1 MAEQVAVL
9 AGGCFWCT
17 EAVFLD
23 VVGVKSVESG
33 YTGGTV
39 ANPTYKQVCG
49 GDTGHA
55 EAIRITFDPE
65 QLSYDDLLDIFFA
78 THDPTQ
84 LNRQGNDVGTQYRS
98 AIFPLDDEQE
108 REARAAI
115 ERANADNG
123 GRVVTTIEPLGEW
136 YPAEDYHQDYW
147 AGEGQRNPYCLAVIP
162 PKLQKLRKSFQ
173 ARAKSAGGDA
183 PKRLAARRRR
193 SLIAA
198 PRPSSGTGATAMRGL
213 ARRIGAGGAGR
224 TGAPRLRRDRPTR

>member
-23 VVGVKSVESG
+23 VIGVKSVESG

-39 ANPTYKQVCG
+39 ANPSYKQVCG

-55 EAIRITFDPE
+55 EAIRVTFDPDV
-65 QLSYDDLLDIFFA
+65 LSYGDLLDIFFA

-98 AIFPLDDEQE
+98 AIFPQDAEQE
-108 REARAAI
+108 RQAREAI
-115 ERANADNG
+115 ERANREQG
-123 GRVVTTIEPLGEW
+123 GRVVTTIEPKAEW

-147 AGEGQRNPYCLAVIP
+147 AGEGQRSPYCLATIP

-173 ARAKSAGGDA
+173 ARQKSANV
-183 PKRLAARRRR
+183 
-193 SLIAA
+193 
-198 PRPSSGTGATAMRGL
+198 TA
-213 ARRIGAGGAGR
+213 
-224 TGAPRLRRDRPTR
+224 

>member
-1 MAEQVAVL
+1 MAEEVAIF

-23 VVGVKSVESG
+23 VVGVKKVESG
-33 YTGGTV
+33 YTGGHI
-39 ANPTYKQVCG
+39 ADPTYKQVCG

-98 AIFPLDDEQE
+98 AIFPLNAEQE
-108 REARAAI
+108 AKARAAI
-115 ERANADNG
+115 ERNNQDHG
-123 GRVVTTIEPLGEW
+123 GRIVTTIEPLGEW

-147 AGEGQRNPYCLAVIP
+147 SGEGQRNPYCLAVIP

-173 ARAKSAGGDA
+173 ARAKGEA
-183 PKRLAARRRR
+183 L
-193 SLIAA
+193 
-198 PRPSSGTGATAMRGL
+198 RPA
-213 ARRIGAGGAGR
+213 
-224 TGAPRLRRDRPTR
+224 

>member
-1 MAEQVAVL
+1 MAEEVAIF

-23 VVGVKSVESG
+23 VVGVKKVESG
-33 YTGGTV
+33 YTGGHI
-39 ANPTYKQVCG
+39 ADPTYKQVCG

-98 AIFPLDDEQE
+98 AIFPLNAEQE
-108 REARAAI
+108 TKARAAI
-115 ERANADNG
+115 ERNNQDHD
-123 GRVVTTIEPLGEW
+123 GRIVTTIEPLGEW

-173 ARAKSAGGDA
+173 ARVKSATA
-183 PKRLAARRRR
+183 PA
-193 SLIAA
+193 
-198 PRPSSGTGATAMRGL
+198 
-213 ARRIGAGGAGR
+213 
-224 TGAPRLRRDRPTR
+224 